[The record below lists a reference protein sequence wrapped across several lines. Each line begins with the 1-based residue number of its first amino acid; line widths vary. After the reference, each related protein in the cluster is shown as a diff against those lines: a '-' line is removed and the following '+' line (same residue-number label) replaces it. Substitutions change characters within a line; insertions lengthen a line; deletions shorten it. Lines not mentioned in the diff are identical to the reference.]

1 MENFLYA
8 IRDAKEIKIVDIN
21 FDLFRY
27 SMDATEGDLL
37 ITYDELL
44 GIAYYYLFRDTPKK
58 CEPSWK
64 NIKIRKCNTIDKRI

>member
-8 IRDAKEIKIVDIN
+8 IRNAKEIKTVDIN

-27 SMDATEGDLL
+27 SLDAAVGDLL
-37 ITYDELL
+37 ITYDALL
-44 GIAYYYLFRDTPKK
+44 GIAYYYLFRDVSKK

-64 NIKIRKCNTIDKRI
+64 NMRIDRM

>member
-8 IRDAKEIKIVDIN
+8 IRNAKEIKIVDIN

-27 SMDATEGDLL
+27 SMDATAGDLL

-44 GIAYYYLFRDTPKK
+44 GISYYYLFRDVPKK
-58 CEPSWK
+58 CDPSWK
-64 NIKIRKCNTIDKRI
+64 NIRIERG

>member
-1 MENFLYA
+1 MEYFLYA
-8 IRDAKEIKIVDIN
+8 IRNAKEIKTVDIN

-44 GIAYYYLFRDTPKK
+44 GIAYYYLFRDGSMK

-64 NIKIRKCNTIDKRI
+64 NIKF